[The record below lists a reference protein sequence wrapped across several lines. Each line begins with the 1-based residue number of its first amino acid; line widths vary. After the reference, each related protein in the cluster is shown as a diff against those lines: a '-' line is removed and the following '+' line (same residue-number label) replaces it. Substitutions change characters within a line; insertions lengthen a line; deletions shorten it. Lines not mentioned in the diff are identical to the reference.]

1 MQVTVRYYGEG
12 EEVIRD
18 QLACSQIQTKKAGSP
33 GISQIQRKK
42 AGSSGISQI
51 QTKIAGSPGINKVK
65 RSQSCLPGPSVKR
78 GARENAKLTR
88 LATNQ
93 GTVPRIPSKS
103 RQSFNKTELPVGKPT
118 QCREKAVVKEVW
130 HGETIGQALII
141 KPRTIKEMLHNRTVH
156 SKYNEG
162 HEDDLFGQSK
172 SQAGYAGLKKRES
185 HWDGKLISKED
196 TSGDESSC
204 GESSDGDETELGRA
218 RSPSGWSLACQPPTS
233 PADDTSGTPA
243 R

>member
-33 GISQIQRKK
+33 GI
-42 AGSSGISQI
+42 
-51 QTKIAGSPGINKVK
+51 NKVK

-78 GARENAKLTR
+78 VARENAKLTR
-88 LATNQ
+88 LATIQ

-103 RQSFNKTELPVGKPT
+103 RQTFNKTEMLVGKPT
-118 QCREKAVVKEVW
+118 QSREKAVVKEGW
-130 HGETIGQALII
+130 HGETIVQALVI
-141 KPRTIKEMLHNRTVH
+141 KPRTLKEMLHNRTVH

-172 SQAGYAGLKKRES
+172 SQAGYARLKKRES

-196 TSGDESSC
+196 TSGDESSF

-218 RSPSGWSLACQPPTS
+218 RSPSGWSLACQPSTF

>member
-1 MQVTVRYYGEG
+1 MRYYGEG

-33 GISQIQRKK
+33 GI
-42 AGSSGISQI
+42 
-51 QTKIAGSPGINKVK
+51 NKVK
-65 RSQSCLPGPSVKR
+65 RSQGCLPGPSVKR
-78 GARENAKLTR
+78 VARKNAKLTR

-103 RQSFNKTELPVGKPT
+103 RQTLNEMPVGKPT

-172 SQAGYAGLKKRES
+172 GQAGYVGLKKRES

-196 TSGDESSC
+196 TSGEESSC

-218 RSPSGWSLACQPPTS
+218 RSPSGWSLACQPPKF
-233 PADDTSGTPA
+233 PADATSGTPA